1 MQINYTT
8 DAFSSLIQLIN
19 YIESVNTQGA
29 GLRWLK
35 RFEFFLEKKLHNP
48 LKIRLCNNAAFSNL
62 NLRCIYFN
70 VG

>member
-35 RFEFFLEKKLHNP
+35 RFEFFLEKNCTIP
-48 LKIRLCNNAAFSNL
+48 
-62 NLRCIYFN
+62 
-70 VG
+70 